1 MEAAVVFSESTEHW
15 RFVIVTYL
23 FSKRQLLD
31 VGPALAFILVTLPA
45 RCFVLLGGEGHSVR

>member
-1 MEAAVVFSESTEHW
+1 MVFSESTEHW

-23 FSKRQLLD
+23 FNKRQLLD